1 MADLDEISMMLGEI
15 KSDLRHALR
24 WFEEH
29 ENKDQERY
37 EQLVKRIEIH
47 NGVEARVTQVEDTV
61 KEHGPVIE
69 QVRRVKWLG
78 AVTATIVITLSG
90 VASSLS
96 GLFQDWYYR

>member
-24 WFEEH
+24 WFDEH

-61 KEHGPVIE
+61 KEHKPVIE
-69 QVRRVKWLG
+69 QVKRVRWLG

-90 VASSLS
+90 IASSV
-96 GLFQDWYYR
+96 GGFIQDWYYR